1 MSTSPKK
8 GGNIV
13 SGLWTGTAVFAAMKA
28 RSFGGFVKSYLWY
41 GIILLLGIAVV
52 VYVAQAL
59 GLVRIER
66 FSVGDIQCQPGETPT
81 DDCQGERGCKK
92 PSGNCYKLLTTAY

>member
-1 MSTSPKK
+1 MSTKK
-8 GGNIV
+8 GGSIV
-13 SGLWTGTAVFAAMKA
+13 GGLWTGTAVYAAMKA
-28 RSFGGFVKSYLWY
+28 RSFTGFVKSYLWY
-41 GIILLLGIAVV
+41 GLIVLVGIAVV

-59 GLVRIER
+59 GLVRVER